1 MHIIFADAHILIS
14 LSIDNMI
21 YTHPY
26 NTHTQHRHICFMVDR
41 YLLLWPLFTFLFAGS
56 KGRPIL
62 STSSSPT
69 GEAGLLALKASIFY
83 SGYIKSST
91 LKWTAIALISI
102 YIVPAQGIMGLLNL
116 EKEVCRFCCF
126 PTNEKHQ
133 NMSWPWNLF
142 CYIGIDRTR

>member
-1 MHIIFADAHILIS
+1 M
-14 LSIDNMI
+14 
-21 YTHPY
+21 
-26 NTHTQHRHICFMVDR
+26 
-41 YLLLWPLFTFLFAGS
+41 
-56 KGRPIL
+56 

-69 GEAGLLALKASIFY
+69 GAAGLLALKASIFY

-116 EKEVCRFCCF
+116 EKGVCRFCCF

-133 NMSWPWNLF
+133 NMSWPWHLF
-142 CYIGIDRTR
+142 CYFRIDRTRSWKILVDNRCIYVYIYLYTYSIDGQNERERIILVSMVLYCLVIVRRFDVFC